1 MHLIPMYLQ
10 LKIYVKIFILMY
22 MDGLKKVI
30 KVEKKPVDTPITKK
44 FFENLQSPTKNVKT

>member
-1 MHLIPMYLQ
+1 MYLQ